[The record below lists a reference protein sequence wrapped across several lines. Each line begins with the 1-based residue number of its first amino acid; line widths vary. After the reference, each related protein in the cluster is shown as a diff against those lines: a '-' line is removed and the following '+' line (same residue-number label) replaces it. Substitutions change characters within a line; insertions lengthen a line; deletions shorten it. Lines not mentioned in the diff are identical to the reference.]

1 MLTRSL
7 TRLLITLDA
16 DNGGGGG
23 GGDQTVP
30 YDRFKAKNDEA
41 AAEKQRAED
50 EKKRADDLQ
59 KQLDAKAR
67 EGLPEL
73 DALKAQVAD
82 LTRERDAAVTK
93 SAEAEKQV
101 VHLERAGWVRDAA
114 AAVTFK
120 DGEKDVTGA
129 FFDPGDALARI
140 NLDEIRSADGAKRE
154 VAALAARSRHLV
166 QIAGDGNDDSQASR
180 LQQVLRNGKPVDPD
194 SKDDPSSQTDVT
206 EDEAIRND
214 LRSAYAEPTT

>member
-1 MLTRSL
+1 MLTRKL
-7 TRLLITLDA
+7 TRPLMTFDA

-30 YDRFKAKNDEA
+30 YDRFKQKNDEA
-41 AAEKQRAED
+41 AAEKQRAD
-50 EKKRADDLQ
+50 ELQ

-73 DALKAQVAD
+73 EALKAQVAD
-82 LTRERDAAVTK
+82 LTKERDQALEK
-93 SAEAEKQV
+93 STAAEKQV
-101 VHLERAGWVRDAA
+101 TDLERAGWVREAA

-120 DGEKDVTGA
+120 DGDKEVTGA
-129 FFDPGDALARI
+129 FFDAGDALARI

-154 VAALAARSRHLV
+154 VAALAAKSRHLV
-166 QIAGDGNDDSQASR
+166 QVPDGDQTADTQAGR
-180 LQQVLRNGKPVDPD
+180 LRQVLKNGEALDPD
-194 SKDDPSSQTDVT
+194 AAKEDPSIAPAT